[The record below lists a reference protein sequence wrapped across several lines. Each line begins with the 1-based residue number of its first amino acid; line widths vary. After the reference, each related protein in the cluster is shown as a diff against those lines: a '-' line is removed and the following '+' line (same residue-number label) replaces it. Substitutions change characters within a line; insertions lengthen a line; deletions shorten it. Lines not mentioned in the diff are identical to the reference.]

1 VTPSVHKHSEST
13 ETDSRRQATALPGDR
28 NKVATVTKVH
38 LRSMPVE
45 YGIQPTKYFPIEL
58 RKCSLLNSSRRPGS
72 IRPIEG
78 ARRQM
83 DSRAQTQLSAKA
95 SAGRMFYE

>member
-1 VTPSVHKHSEST
+1 VTSSVHKHSEST
-13 ETDSRRQATALPGDR
+13 ETDSRRRADCSPGDR

-45 YGIQPTKYFPIEL
+45 CGIRPTRYFPIEL
-58 RKCSLLNSSRRPGS
+58 RECSLLNSSRRAGS
-72 IRPIEG
+72 IRLDDG
-78 ARRQM
+78 AKRQM
-83 DSRAQTQLSAKA
+83 GGRAQTQLSAKA